1 MKIKCLVVDDEKL
14 AQDVLIHHISK
25 FNILQLEG
33 VCNNVFDLISVLNKN
48 SQIDL
53 IFLDI
58 KMPEIN
64 GTDFV
69 EMFKNPPAIIYTTA
83 YNQYAVDAFNQDAVD
98 YLLKPI
104 SLERFSKSVQKVTKI
119 LLSLQKSFPKKL
131 EQKDDIFYVKSDKRL
146 VKIDPKELMF
156 IEGMGNYVGLHTEAE
171 KIILHSTLSAI
182 EENLNHLDYIC
193 RVHKSFFIN
202 LNKIKHLEQH
212 VSEFLFQ
219 IFAFFTLF
227 FIFFTIKIKS
237 CKTHFEFIIFFY

>member
-25 FNILQLEG
+25 FDILQLEG
-33 VCNNVFDLISVLNKN
+33 VCNNVFELISFLNKN
-48 SQIDL
+48 SEIDL

-83 YNQYAVDAFNQDAVD
+83 YNQYAVDAFNQDALD

-104 SLERFSKSVQKVTKI
+104 SLDRFSKSVQKASKI
-119 LLSLQKSFPKKL
+119 LIPQQNTAPIKIGKK
-131 EQKDDIFYVKSDKRL
+131 DNTFYVKSDKRL
-146 VKIDPKELMF
+146 VKIDPQELIF
-156 IEGMGNYVGLHTEAE
+156 IEGMGNYICLHTETD
-171 KIILHSTLSAI
+171 KIMLHSTLSAI
-182 EENLNHLDYIC
+182 AESLNHLDYIC

-202 LNKIKHLEQH
+202 LNKIKHIEQH
-212 VSEFLFQ
+212 VIILTNKKNISIGLSYRDEVYD
-219 IFAFFTLF
+219 
-227 FIFFTIKIKS
+227 KIR
-237 CKTHFEFIIFFY
+237 IM